1 MFTDVET
8 LRYWTL
14 KVLPLVYDDSLSY
27 MEVQGKIVKKL
38 NELIKNNNELPA
50 YIRELIKTYIS
61 SGEIDNI
68 IAEILSDY
76 MLSVKNPPENLKP
89 AVGDGSADDTEAIQG
104 CLDYAKAH
112 HGMCVYFPSGSYLTS
127 TLTLP
132 ENSDVTMFGQ
142 GRYVT
147 RLVLR
152 GGATEAMLKGSVKSL
167 TLTGLMIDGNGD
179 IQVNNVDLIKC
190 NVVNASISQCILT
203 DGFNLLDVN
212 ASGNVQISHIIFDHG
227 IEKDLIIRG
236 TGNSHCDN
244 IIFNTIS
251 SLVGKEFFTIE
262 SNDNVIKCSC
272 TGDATKL
279 FTVSGNRNY
288 IEVDNISGNVEAPTF
303 SDTGEQNT
311 IKVNRIAIKDKV
323 KTTDFSSETT
333 NVKCGVATVNGTSK
347 TEKYTGDVSCSGVNK
362 TETFTGDVNSSGAS
376 KTETFT
382 GDVNCS
388 GVNKTETF
396 TGTTT
401 STGKTKSESYSE
413 NVDERCTVYN
423 LDASMINIGVDRT
436 RTIQEKSTNKTQVIK
451 GTVTRSNNGTTE
463 TIKGDRNVT
472 CTGNNTENYEG
483 DNSESCRNKTV
494 TVNSVDMN
502 TNIPIKYR
510 TPIQSPTTEF
520 FDYIPVLDRNGNE
533 RKVMVENE
541 KTKHLASTTENN
553 VLIIGDS
560 YAGGYTA
567 AGDVTGFPKLMAQYA
582 GWVENKTYWHE
593 ETGGAGFGKKG
604 GADFTKDFNQL
615 TTDAYNRMTDVQR
628 LSIKKILYAGGW
640 NDADVSQSNIMTGMK
655 TTFAN
660 ARAKFPNAEIY
671 VAMIG
676 WSVDYSKREQII
688 TNALPA
694 YTKCGKYGGRYIT
707 NSEYIMHNYGGIS
720 RSDNQ
725 HPNEE
730 NQDLLATYLLNGILH
745 GSCDV
750 QYRQS
755 VPFSVNEKVVSKI
768 SSLGIIT
775 LSNSVTSWNIGR
787 ITINFNYNNKING
800 GSVVQIGTVDE
811 SCLVLGGA
819 LASNKFSASVNGYM
833 QDQTGGT
840 KFYDF
845 NGVISID
852 SGHINLSF
860 DKINATN
867 SGYQNFDTPYQANID
882 VSTIATASIE
892 C

>member
-38 NELIKNNNELPA
+38 NELINNNNQLPD

-112 HGMCVYFPSGSYLTS
+112 HGMCVYFPSGAYLTS

-167 TLTGLMIDGNGD
+167 TLTGLMFDGNGD

-190 NVVNASISQCILT
+190 DVVNTSISQCVLT

-212 ASGNVQISHIIFDHG
+212 ASGNVQISHVVFDHA
-227 IEKDLIIRG
+227 IEKGLIIRG

-244 IIFNTIS
+244 VIFNTIS
-251 SLVGKEFFTIE
+251 SLIGKEFFTIE
-262 SNDNVIKCSC
+262 SNDNVVKCSC

-279 FTVSGNRNY
+279 FSVSGNRNY

-303 SDTGEQNT
+303 SDTGKQNT

-333 NVKCGVATVNGTSK
+333 NVNCGVATVNGTSK
-347 TEKYTGDVSCSGVNK
+347 TEEYTGNVSCLATNKSEIYSGVITSSSSAKN
-362 TETFTGDVNSSGAS
+362 ETCNGEIYIRS
-376 KTETFT
+376 KTHQLDSDEIKL
-382 GDVNCS
+382 G
-388 GVNKTETF
+388 
-396 TGTTT
+396 
-401 STGKTKSESYSE
+401 ST
-413 NVDERCTVYN
+413 
-423 LDASMINIGVDRT
+423 
-436 RTIQEKSTNKTQVIK
+436 KTQVIEEK
-451 GTVTRSNNGTTE
+451 TQIKNEQITNKLTKTINMLEETINLSRTLTCNGNNEETYVGSTTE
-463 TIKGDRNVT
+463 SSK
-472 CTGNNTENYEG
+472 
-483 DNSESCRNKTV
+483 NKTV
-494 TVNSVDMN
+494 IADNIDINSMN
-502 TNIPIKYR
+502 PIKYK
-510 TPIQSPTTEF
+510 TPAQSPTTEF
-520 FDYIPVLDRNGNE
+520 FDYVPILDRDGNE

-541 KTKHLASTTENN
+541 KTKRLASTTENN

-730 NQDLLATYLLNGILH
+730 NQDLLATYLLNGILY

-755 VPFSVNEKVVSKI
+755 VPFSVNEKIVSKI
-768 SSLGIIT
+768 SSLGVFT
-775 LSNSVTSWNIGR
+775 LSNGITSWNIGR
-787 ITINFNYNNKING
+787 ITIDFNYNNKING

-852 SGHINLSF
+852 SGRINLSF
-860 DKINATN
+860 DKINNAN
-867 SGYQNFDTPYQANID
+867 NGYQNFDTPYQANID
-882 VSTIATASIE
+882 VASIASASIE

>member
-38 NELIKNNNELPA
+38 NEIIKNNNELPD
-50 YIRELIKTYIS
+50 YIRELIKKYIS

-112 HGMCVYFPSGSYLTS
+112 HGMCVYFPSGAYLTS

-167 TLTGLMIDGNGD
+167 TLTGLMFDGNGD
-179 IQVNNVDLIKC
+179 IQVNNVDIIKC
-190 NVVNASISQCILT
+190 NVVNASISQCVLT

-212 ASGNVQISHIIFDHG
+212 TSGNVQISHVIFDHA
-227 IEKDLIIRG
+227 IEKSLIISG

-244 IIFNTIS
+244 ITFNTIS
-251 SLVGKEFFTIE
+251 SLVGKEFFTLE
-262 SNDNVIKCSC
+262 SNNNVVKCNC
-272 TGDATKL
+272 TGDARKL

-288 IEVDNISGNVEAPTF
+288 IEVDNISGNVEIPTF

-311 IKVNRIAIKDKV
+311 IKINRIAIKDKV
-323 KTTDFSSETT
+323 KTTDFSSEITIV
-333 NVKCGVATVNGTSK
+333 NCGDANINGSSK
-347 TEKYTGDVSCSGVNK
+347 TEEYTGDVSCSGVNK
-362 TETFTGDVNSSGAS
+362 TETFTGDVNYSGAS
-376 KTETFT
+376 KTETYSGGIVTYGETKNETYT
-382 GDVNCS
+382 GDEQNRCNNYELDAKMVTIGSDRTLNTIEKTGS
-388 GVNKTETF
+388 KTETINGNF
-396 TGTTT
+396 V
-401 STGKTKSESYSE
+401 K
-413 NVDERCTVYN
+413 
-423 LDASMINIGVDRT
+423 NIGT
-436 RTIQEKSTNKTQVIK
+436 LNETITGNRTITCNGTNKETYTGSTIERSKDKSVIAD
-451 GTVTRSNNGTTE
+451 
-463 TIKGDRNVT
+463 TID
-472 CTGNNTENYEG
+472 
-483 DNSESCRNKTV
+483 
-494 TVNSVDMN
+494 VDSKN
-502 TNIPIKYR
+502 PIKYK

-520 FDYIPVLDRNGNE
+520 FDYVPILDRDGNE
-533 RKVMVENE
+533 RKVMVENA
-541 KTKHLASTTENN
+541 KTKQLASTTENN
-553 VLIIGDS
+553 VVIIGDS
-560 YAGGYTA
+560 YAGGFTA
-567 AGDVTGFPKLMAQYA
+567 SGDVTGFPKLMATYA

-604 GADFTKDFNQL
+604 GEDFTKDFNQL
-615 TTDAYNRMTDVQR
+615 TTDAYNRMNDVQR

-655 TTFAN
+655 NTFNN
-660 ARAKFPNAEIY
+660 ARKKFPNAEIY

-730 NQDLLATYLLNGILH
+730 NQDLIATYLLNGILH

-755 VPFSVNEKVVSKI
+755 VPFHINENVVSKI
-768 SSLGIIT
+768 SSLGVIT
-775 LSNSVTSWNIGR
+775 LSNGVTSWNVGR
-787 ITINFNYNNKING
+787 ITIDFNYNKRING
-800 GSVVQIGTVDE
+800 GSVVTIATVDE
-811 SCLVLGGA
+811 NCLILGGA
-819 LASNKFSASVNGYM
+819 FASNKFSASVNGYM
-833 QDQTGGT
+833 QDETDGT

-852 SGHINLSF
+852 AGNVNLSF
-860 DKINATN
+860 DKINTTN
-867 SGYQNFDTPYQANID
+867 NGYQNFEKPYQANID
-882 VSTIATASIE
+882 VATIATSSIE

>member
-8 LRYWTL
+8 VRYWTL

-27 MEVQGKIVKKL
+27 MEVQGKVVKKL

-112 HGMCVYFPSGSYLTS
+112 HGMCVYFPSGAYLTS

-167 TLTGLMIDGNGD
+167 TLTGLMFDGNGD

-190 NVVNASISQCILT
+190 DVVNTSISQCILT

-212 ASGNVQISHIIFDHG
+212 ASGNVQISHVVFDHA
-227 IEKDLIIRG
+227 IEKGLIIRG

-244 IIFNTIS
+244 VIFNTIS

-262 SNDNVIKCSC
+262 SNDNVVKCSC

-362 TETFTGDVNSSGAS
+362 TETFTGDVNRSGVNKTETFTGNVNSSGVNKTETFTGDVNS
-376 KTETFT
+376 SGVNKTETFT

-388 GVNKTETF
+388 GDSKTETYKSAIS
-396 TGTTT
+396 TKCTTHT
-401 STGKTKSESYSE
+401 I
-413 NVDERCTVYN
+413 
-423 LDASMINIGVDRT
+423 DASLINIGKERT
-436 RTIQEKSTNKTQVIK
+436 QILSEKAQNKQETITGNRTITCE
-451 GTVTRSNNGTTE
+451 GANNETYNGNTTE
-463 TIKGDRNVT
+463 SSK
-472 CTGNNTENYEG
+472 
-483 DNSESCRNKTV
+483 NKTV
-494 TVNSVDMN
+494 IADNIDVDS
-502 TNIPIKYR
+502 TNPIKYK
-510 TPIQSPTTEF
+510 TPTQSPTTEF
-520 FDYIPVLDRNGNE
+520 FDYVPILDRDGNE

-541 KTKHLASTTENN
+541 KTKRLASTTENN

-745 GSCDV
+745 GNCDV
-750 QYRQS
+750 QYRQR
-755 VPFSVNEKVVSKI
+755 VPFSVNESVVSKI

-787 ITINFNYNNKING
+787 ITIDFNYNNKING

-811 SCLVLGGA
+811 SCLILGGA
-819 LASNKFSASVNGYM
+819 LASNKISASVNGYM

-845 NGVISID
+845 NGVISIN

-860 DKINATN
+860 DKINAAN
-867 SGYQNFDTPYQANID
+867 NGYQNFDTPYQANID
-882 VSTIATASIE
+882 VATIATTSIE

>member
-38 NELIKNNNELPA
+38 NELIENNNQLPDF
-50 YIRELIKTYIS
+50 IRELIKTYIS

-104 CLDYAKAH
+104 CLDYAKTH
-112 HGMCVYFPSGSYLTS
+112 HGMCVYFPSGAYLTS

-152 GGATEAMLKGSVKSL
+152 GGATEAMLKGSVNSL
-167 TLTGLMIDGNGD
+167 TLTGLMFDGNGD

-190 NVVNASISQCILT
+190 DAVNASISQCILT

-212 ASGNVQISHIIFDHG
+212 ASGNVQISHVIFDHA
-227 IEKDLIIRG
+227 IEKGLIIRG

-244 IIFNTIS
+244 VIFNTIS

-262 SNDNVIKCSC
+262 SNDNVVKCNC

-288 IEVDNISGNVEAPTF
+288 IEVDNISGNVKAPTF

-311 IKVNRIAIKDKV
+311 IKINRIAIKDKV

-333 NVKCGVATVNGTSK
+333 NVKCGVANVNGTSK
-347 TEKYTGDVSCSGVNK
+347 TEEYTGDVSCSGVNK
-362 TETFTGDVNSSGAS
+362 TETFSGDVS
-376 KTETFT
+376 
-382 GDVNCS
+382 CS

-396 TGTTT
+396 SGDVSCECTNKNETYTGDIVTNGKSNSETYLENATMKCETYEIDGVNIHIGKSRTETVKETGNNKVEEFTGTSSKSNSGSNETT
-401 STGKTKSESYSE
+401 NG
-413 NVDERCTVYN
+413 NR
-423 LDASMINIGVDRT
+423 NI
-436 RTIQEKSTNKTQVIK
+436 I
-451 GTVTRSNNGTTE
+451 
-463 TIKGDRNVT
+463 
-472 CTGNNTENYEG
+472 CTGNNTETYNGNTKET
-483 DNSESCRNKTV
+483 SVNKTINANNIDI
-494 TVNSVDMN
+494 NSKNPV
-502 TNIPIKYR
+502 KYK
-510 TPIQSPTTEF
+510 TPIQSPSTEF
-520 FDYIPVLDRNGNE
+520 FDYIPMLDRDENIV
-533 RKVMVENE
+533 KVMVENA
-541 KTKHLASTTENN
+541 KTKNLASTTENN

-560 YAGGYTA
+560 YADGYTA
-567 AGDVTGFPKLMAQYA
+567 GGNVTGFPKLMAQYA

-593 ETGGAGFGKKG
+593 QTGGAGFGKKG

-615 TTDAYNRMTDVQR
+615 TTDAYNRMNDVQR
-628 LSIKKILYAGGW
+628 LSIKTILYAGGW

-655 TTFAN
+655 NTFTN
-660 ARAKFPNAEIY
+660 AKQKFHNAEIY

-694 YTKCGKYGGRYIT
+694 YTKCGKYGARYIT

-730 NQDLLATYLLNGILH
+730 NQDLIATYLLNGISH

-750 QYRQS
+750 QYRQRL
-755 VPFSVNEKVVSKI
+755 PFHINEKIATKI
-768 SSLGIIT
+768 SSLGVIT
-775 LSNSVTSWNIGR
+775 LSNNITSWNLGR
-787 ITINFNYNNKING
+787 IQINFNYNNKING
-800 GSVVQIGTVDE
+800 GSVVEIATVDE
-811 SCLVLGGA
+811 NCLVLGGT
-819 LASNKFSASVNGYM
+819 LGSNKFSASVNGYM
-833 QDQTGGT
+833 QDESDGT

-852 SGHINLSF
+852 SGIVRLSF
-860 DKINATN
+860 DKINTGN
-867 SGYQNFDTPYQANID
+867 NGYQNFNKPYIANID
-882 VSTIATASIE
+882 IATIATASIE

>member
-38 NELIKNNNELPA
+38 NELIKNNNQLPD

-61 SGEIDNI
+61 SGKIDNI

-112 HGMCVYFPSGSYLTS
+112 HGMCVYFPSGAYLTS

-147 RLVLR
+147 RLALR

-167 TLTGLMIDGNGD
+167 TLTGLMFDGNGD

-190 NVVNASISQCILT
+190 DVVNASISQCILT

-212 ASGNVQISHIIFDHG
+212 ASGNVQISHVIFDHA
-227 IEKDLIIRG
+227 IEKGLIIRG

-244 IIFNTIS
+244 VIFNTIS

-262 SNDNVIKCSC
+262 SNDNVVKCSC

-288 IEVDNISGNVEAPTF
+288 IEVDNISGNVEAPAF

-311 IKVNRIAIKDKV
+311 IKINRIAIKDKIKSV
-323 KTTDFSSETT
+323 DVTSENTKVNAGVT
-333 NVKCGVATVNGTSK
+333 NV
-347 TEKYTGDVSCSGVNK
+347 E
-362 TETFTGDVNSSGAS
+362 
-376 KTETFT
+376 
-382 GDVNCS
+382 
-388 GVNKTETF
+388 
-396 TGTTT
+396 
-401 STGKTKSESYSE
+401 
-413 NVDERCTVYN
+413 
-423 LDASMINIGVDRT
+423 
-436 RTIQEKSTNKTQVIK
+436 
-451 GTVTRSNNGTTE
+451 
-463 TIKGDRNVT
+463 
-472 CTGNNTENYEG
+472 TGNATITTGN
-483 DNSESCRNKTV
+483 V
-494 TVNSVDMN
+494 TVNSGNVDRTMN
-502 TNIPIKYR
+502 DATVHVNGITNVTGGETHVTAGATDVTVGTSVVSLAEKSVTVGADRANVNAGSLYITGKGSGLSTPLNISKFNVLSLKIGDLDVQRSSFIKEPTTVKDKNLSVTCTENLSEDCGSKTVKTGGLDINTTTPIKYR
-510 TPIQSPTTEF
+510 TPIQSPNTEF
-520 FDYIPVLDRNGNE
+520 FDYIPMLDRDGNQVN
-533 RKVMVENE
+533 VMVENE
-541 KTKHLASTTENN
+541 KTKRLASTTENN

-560 YAGGYTA
+560 YADGYTA
-567 AGDVTGFPKLMAQYA
+567 AGFVTGFPELMAQYA
-582 GWVENKTYWHE
+582 GWTVDKTYWHE

-615 TTDAYNRMTDVQR
+615 TTDAYNRMDDVQR

-655 TTFAN
+655 NTFAN
-660 ARAKFPNAEIY
+660 ARQKFPNAEIY

-688 TNALPA
+688 SNALPA

-707 NSEYIMHNYGGIS
+707 NSEYIMHNYAGIS

-730 NQDLLATYLLNGILH
+730 NQDLLATYLLNGLQH
-745 GSCDV
+745 GTCDV

-755 VPFSVNEKVVSKI
+755 VPFHINEEVVKKI
-768 SSLGIIT
+768 SSLGVIT
-775 LSNSVTSWNIGR
+775 LSNGVTSWNIGR
-787 ITINFNYNNKING
+787 ITIDFDFAKKING
-800 GSVVQIGTVDE
+800 GDVIQIATVDE
-811 SCLVLGGA
+811 NCLVLGGT
-819 LASNKFSASVNGYM
+819 LGSNKFSASVNGYM

-845 NGVISID
+845 NGVIAID
-852 SGHINLSF
+852 NGQVRLSF
-860 DKINATN
+860 DKIKADN
-867 SGYQNFDTPYQANID
+867 SGYQSYDTPYQANID
-882 VSTIATASIE
+882 VATIATTSIE

>member
-14 KVLPLVYDDSLSY
+14 KVLPLVYDDALSY
-27 MEVQGKIVKKL
+27 TEVQGKIVKKL

-112 HGMCVYFPSGSYLTS
+112 HGMCVYFPSGAYLTS

-167 TLTGLMIDGNGD
+167 TLTGLMFDGNGD
-179 IQVNNVDLIKC
+179 VQVNNVDLIKC
-190 NVVNASISQCILT
+190 DIVNASISQCILT

-212 ASGNVQISHIIFDHG
+212 ASGNVQISHVIFDHA
-227 IEKDLIIRG
+227 IEKGLIIRG

-244 IIFNTIS
+244 VIFNTIS

-262 SNDNVIKCSC
+262 SNDNVVKCSC

-311 IKVNRIAIKDKV
+311 IKINRIAIKDKV
-323 KTTDFSSETT
+323 KSVDVTSENTKANVGVVNVESGDTTIT
-333 NVKCGVATVNGTSK
+333 
-347 TEKYTGDVSCSGVNK
+347 TGDVTLNSSNVDATMNDANVHVNGITNVTGGETHITAGNSDLTVGDSIVSVKDKSATVDANSFTLNAGNFYANGKSLSGSFTRFLSFKNFTDFLLKVNNLEVNRPGMLKEPTTITDKNLSVSCSENL
-362 TETFTGDVNSSGAS
+362 TEECAS
-376 KTETFT
+376 KTVKT
-382 GDVNCS
+382 GGLDIN
-388 GVNKTETF
+388 
-396 TGTTT
+396 TT
-401 STGKTKSESYSE
+401 S
-413 NVDERCTVYN
+413 
-423 LDASMINIGVDRT
+423 
-436 RTIQEKSTNKTQVIK
+436 
-451 GTVTRSNNGTTE
+451 
-463 TIKGDRNVT
+463 
-472 CTGNNTENYEG
+472 
-483 DNSESCRNKTV
+483 
-494 TVNSVDMN
+494 
-502 TNIPIKYR
+502 PIKYK
-510 TPIQSPTTEF
+510 TPVQSPTTEF
-520 FDYIPVLDRNGNE
+520 FDYIPMLDREGNQIN
-533 RKVMVENE
+533 VMVENE
-541 KTKHLASTTENN
+541 KTKRLASTTENN

-560 YAGGYTA
+560 YADGYTA
-567 AGDVTGFPKLMAQYA
+567 AGFVTGFPELMAQYA
-582 GWVENKTYWHE
+582 GWTVDKTYWHE

-615 TTDAYNRMTDVQR
+615 TTDAYNRMDDVQR

-655 TTFAN
+655 NTFTN
-660 ARAKFPNAEIY
+660 ARQKFPNAEIY

-707 NSEYIMHNYGGIS
+707 NSEYIMHNYAGIS

-730 NQDLLATYLLNGILH
+730 NQDLLATYLLNGLQH
-745 GSCDV
+745 GTCDV

-755 VPFSVNEKVVSKI
+755 VPFHINEEVVKKI
-768 SSLGIIT
+768 SSLGVIT
-775 LSNSVTSWNIGR
+775 LSNGVTSWNIGR
-787 ITINFNYNNKING
+787 ITIDFDYTKKING
-800 GSVVQIGTVDE
+800 GDVVQIATVDE
-811 SCLVLGGA
+811 NCLVLGGT
-819 LASNKFSASVNGYM
+819 LGSNKFSASVNGYM

-845 NGVISID
+845 NGVIAID
-852 SGHINLSF
+852 NGQVRLSF
-860 DKINATN
+860 DKIKSDN
-867 SGYQNFDTPYQANID
+867 SEYQSYNTPYQANID
-882 VSTIATASIE
+882 VATIATTSIE

>member
-14 KVLPLVYDDSLSY
+14 KVLPLVYDDALSY
-27 MEVQGKIVKKL
+27 AEVQGKIVKKL

-68 IAEILSDY
+68 IAEILSYY

-104 CLDYAKAH
+104 CLDYAKTH
-112 HGMCVYFPSGSYLTS
+112 HGMCVYFPSGAYLTS

-167 TLTGLMIDGNGD
+167 TLTGLMFDGNGD
-179 IQVNNVDLIKC
+179 IQVNNVDIIKC
-190 NVVNASISQCILT
+190 GVVNASISQCILT

-212 ASGNVQISHIIFDHG
+212 ATGNVQISHVIFDHA
-227 IEKDLIIRG
+227 IEKGVIIRG

-244 IIFNTIS
+244 VIFNTIS
-251 SLVGKEFFTIE
+251 NLVGKEFFTIE

-311 IKVNRIAIKDKV
+311 IKVNRIAIKNKV

-333 NVKCGVATVNGTSK
+333 NVKCGDATVSGTSK
-347 TEKYTGDVSCSGVNK
+347 TEEYTGDVRCSGVN
-362 TETFTGDVNSSGAS
+362 

-396 TGTTT
+396 NGDVNC
-401 STGKTKSESYSE
+401 S
-413 NVDERCTVYN
+413 
-423 LDASMINIGVDRT
+423 GV
-436 RTIQEKSTNKTQVIK
+436 NKTETFTGNVICSGDSYEIDGNEITFGK
-451 GTVTRSNNGTTE
+451 DTTRIMTEKAYNKKVNVNLLNETIEGNRTVTCNGNNKENYAGSTTE
-463 TIKGDRNVT
+463 TSKDKNIIT
-472 CTGNNTENYEG
+472 
-483 DNSESCRNKTV
+483 DNIDL
-494 TVNSVDMN
+494 NSKN
-502 TNIPIKYR
+502 PIKYK
-510 TPIQSPTTEF
+510 TPVQSPTTEF
-520 FDYIPVLDRNGNE
+520 FDYVPILDRDGNE

-541 KTKHLASTTENN
+541 KTKNLASTTENY

-560 YAGGYTA
+560 YAAGHTA
-567 AGDVTGFPKLMAQYA
+567 AGYVTGFPKLMAQYA

-593 ETGGAGFGKKG
+593 EIGGAGFGKKG
-604 GADFTKDFNQL
+604 VDGKDFNIL

-628 LSIKKILYAGGW
+628 LGVKTILYAGGW
-640 NDADVSQSNIMTGMK
+640 NDFDVSQSNIMTGMGI
-655 TTFAN
+655 TFDS
-660 ARAKFPNAEIY
+660 ARKKFPNAEIY

-676 WSVDYSKREQII
+676 WSVDLSKREQII
-688 TNALPA
+688 TNVLPA
-694 YTKCGKYGGRYIT
+694 YTKCGKYGARYIT

-725 HPNEE
+725 HPNEK
-730 NQDLLATYLLNGILH
+730 NQELLATYLLNGLLH

-750 QYRQS
+750 QYRQNL
-755 VPFSVNEKVVSKI
+755 PYHINETTVTKI
-768 SSLGIIT
+768 NSLGVIT
-775 LSNSVTSWNIGR
+775 LSNDVTSWNLGR
-787 ITINFNYNNKING
+787 IQIDFNSNHKIAG
-800 GSVVQIGTVDE
+800 GTVVEIATVDE
-811 SCLVLGGA
+811 NSLVLGGA
-819 LASNKFSASVNGYM
+819 LATNKFNTPVSGYM
-833 QDQTGGT
+833 VDTTSGT
-840 KFYDF
+840 FKYYDF
-845 NGVISID
+845 LGVLAID
-852 SGHINLSF
+852 SGKVRLSF
-860 DKINATN
+860 NMIKNDN
-867 SGYQNFDTPYQANID
+867 SGYQNFDKPYSATLD
-882 VSTIATASIE
+882 VSTVATASIE

>member
-8 LRYWTL
+8 LRYYTL
-14 KVLPLVYDDSLSY
+14 KVLPLVYDDALSY
-27 MEVQGKIVKKL
+27 TEVQGKIVKKL

-104 CLDYAKAH
+104 CLDYAKEH
-112 HGMCVYFPSGSYLTS
+112 HGMCVYFPSGAYLTS

-167 TLTGLMIDGNGD
+167 TLTGLMFDGNGD
-179 IQVNNVDLIKC
+179 VQVNNVDLIKC
-190 NVVNASISQCILT
+190 DVVNASISQCILT

-212 ASGNVQISHIIFDHG
+212 ATGNVQISHVIFDHA
-227 IEKDLIIRG
+227 IEKGLIIRG

-244 IIFNTIS
+244 VIFNSIS
-251 SLVGKEFFTIE
+251 SLVGKEFFTLE

-323 KTTDFSSETT
+323 KSVDVTSENTKVSAGVTNVESGNTTITTGDVTFNSGNVDATMNDATVHVNGVTNVTGGETHMAAGNTDFTVGESVISIKDKRGTVDANIFTFNAGDFYVNGKSLSGSFTRRLAFKDFTDFSLKVGNLSITRTGFLKDPTTITDKNFSISCSENLTEECASKT
-333 NVKCGVATVNGTSK
+333 VKCGGM
-347 TEKYTGDVSCSGVNK
+347 DI
-362 TETFTGDVNSSGAS
+362 NS
-376 KTETFT
+376 
-382 GDVNCS
+382 
-388 GVNKTETF
+388 
-396 TGTTT
+396 TT
-401 STGKTKSESYSE
+401 
-413 NVDERCTVYN
+413 
-423 LDASMINIGVDRT
+423 
-436 RTIQEKSTNKTQVIK
+436 
-451 GTVTRSNNGTTE
+451 
-463 TIKGDRNVT
+463 
-472 CTGNNTENYEG
+472 
-483 DNSESCRNKTV
+483 
-494 TVNSVDMN
+494 
-502 TNIPIKYR
+502 PIKYR
-510 TPIQSPTTEF
+510 TPTQSPTTEF
-520 FDYIPVLDRNGNE
+520 FDYIPMLDREGNQIN
-533 RKVMVENE
+533 VMVENE
-541 KTKHLASTTENN
+541 KTKRLASTTENN

-560 YAGGYTA
+560 YADGYTA
-567 AGDVTGFPKLMAQYA
+567 AGLVTGFPELMAQYA
-582 GWVENKTYWHE
+582 GWTVDETYWHE

-615 TTDAYNRMTDVQR
+615 TTDAYNRMDDVQR

-655 TTFAN
+655 NTFTN
-660 ARAKFPNAEIY
+660 ARQKFPNAEIY

-688 TNALPA
+688 SNALPA

-707 NSEYIMHNYGGIS
+707 NSEYIMHNYAGIS

-730 NQDLLATYLLNGILH
+730 NQDLLATYLLNGLQH
-745 GSCDV
+745 GTCDI

-755 VPFSVNEKVVSKI
+755 VPFHINEEVVKKI
-768 SSLGIIT
+768 SSLGVIT
-775 LSNSVTSWNIGR
+775 LSNGITSWNIGR
-787 ITINFNYNNKING
+787 ITIDFDYNKKING
-800 GSVVQIGTVDE
+800 GDVIQIATVDE
-811 SCLVLGGA
+811 NCLVLGGT
-819 LASNKFSASVNGYM
+819 LGSNKFSASVNGYM

-845 NGVISID
+845 NGVIAID
-852 SGHINLSF
+852 NGQVRLSF
-860 DKINATN
+860 DKIKADN
-867 SGYQNFDTPYQANID
+867 SGYQSYNTPYQANID
-882 VSTIATASIE
+882 VATIATTSIE

>member
-14 KVLPLVYDDSLSY
+14 NVLPLVYDDSLSY

-38 NELIKNNNELPA
+38 NELIKNNNQLPD

-112 HGMCVYFPSGSYLTS
+112 HGMCVYFPSGAYLTS

-167 TLTGLMIDGNGD
+167 TLTGLMFDGNGD

-190 NVVNASISQCILT
+190 DAVNASISQCILT

-212 ASGNVQISHIIFDHG
+212 ASGNVQISHVIFDHA
-227 IEKDLIIRG
+227 IEKGLIIRG

-244 IIFNTIS
+244 VIFNTIS
-251 SLVGKEFFTIE
+251 NLVGKEFFTIE

-272 TGDATKL
+272 TGNATKL

-288 IEVDNISGNVEAPTF
+288 IEVDNISGNVEAPAF

-311 IKVNRIAIKDKV
+311 IKINRIAIKDKV
-323 KTTDFSSETT
+323 KNTDFSSETT

-347 TEKYTGDVSCSGVNK
+347 TEEYTGDVSCSGVNK
-362 TETFTGDVNSSGAS
+362 TEEFSGNLTYTGHNKNENYIGA
-376 KTETFT
+376 TRITAETK
-382 GDVNCS
+382 N
-388 GVNKTETF
+388 
-396 TGTTT
+396 
-401 STGKTKSESYSE
+401 
-413 NVDERCTVYN
+413 
-423 LDASMINIGVDRT
+423 
-436 RTIQEKSTNKTQVIK
+436 
-451 GTVTRSNNGTTE
+451 E
-463 TIKGDRNVT
+463 TIKGLAYNKSNTVEFHSAKITLGDETTQNIEERTQIKNEVVT
-472 CTGNNTENYEG
+472 GKLTKNINMLDELITLNRTLTCNGNNKETYAG
-483 DNSESCRNKTV
+483 STIESSKDKTV
-494 TVNSVDMN
+494 IADSVDVNSKN
-502 TNIPIKYR
+502 PIKYK

-520 FDYIPVLDRNGNE
+520 FDFVPILDRDGNE

-541 KTKHLASTTENN
+541 KTKRLASTTESY

-567 AGDVTGFPKLMAQYA
+567 GGDVTGFPKLMAQYA

-593 ETGGAGFGKKG
+593 EIGGCGFGKKG

-628 LSIKKILYAGGW
+628 LGIKKILYAGGW

-655 TTFAN
+655 NTFTN
-660 ARAKFPNAEIY
+660 ARQKFPNAEIY

-694 YTKCGKYGGRYIT
+694 YTKCGKYGARYIT

-730 NQDLLATYLLNGILH
+730 NQELIATYLLNGILH

-755 VPFSVNEKVVSKI
+755 VPFHINETVASKI
-768 SSLGIIT
+768 SSLGVIT
-775 LSNSVTSWNIGR
+775 LSNGVTSWNVGR
-787 ITINFNYNNKING
+787 ITVDFNYNNKING
-800 GSVVQIGTVDE
+800 GSVVQIATVDE
-811 SCLVLGGA
+811 NCLVLGGA

-833 QDQTGGT
+833 QDQTDGT

-845 NGVISID
+845 NGVIAID
-852 SGHINLSF
+852 AGHVNLSF

-867 SGYQNFDTPYQANID
+867 SGYQNFNTPYQANID
-882 VSTIATASIE
+882 VATIATTSIE

>member
-38 NELIKNNNELPA
+38 NELIENNNQLPD
-50 YIRELIKTYIS
+50 YIRKLIKTYIS

-112 HGMCVYFPSGSYLTS
+112 HGMCVYFPSGAYLTS

-167 TLTGLMIDGNGD
+167 TLTGLMFDGNGD

-190 NVVNASISQCILT
+190 DVVNTSISQCILT

-212 ASGNVQISHIIFDHG
+212 ASGNVQISHVIFDHA
-227 IEKDLIIRG
+227 IEKGLIIRG

-244 IIFNTIS
+244 VIFNTIS

-262 SNDNVIKCSC
+262 SNDNVVKCSC

-288 IEVDNISGNVEAPTF
+288 IEVDNISSNVEAPTF
-303 SDTGEQNT
+303 SDTGENNT

-323 KTTDFSSETT
+323 KSVDITSENT
-333 NVKCGVATVNGTSK
+333 NVNSGVTKVSVNNAEITSSGKIKEVSKTREIIVNGDYTENAVNKTNNYSGNVVTSGVGNTESFSGDVVKSGASK
-347 TEKYTGDVSCSGVNK
+347 TEIYTGDVVK
-362 TETFTGDVNSSGAS
+362 SGAS
-376 KTETFT
+376 KTETYT
-382 GDVNCS
+382 GDVNS
-388 GVNKTETF
+388 KASDYTIDGVNVVI
-396 TGTTT
+396 GTNRTKIV
-401 STGKTKSESYSE
+401 SESGEQKSEKYSGNITKNYGSVNE
-413 NVDERCTVYN
+413 TCDSKKLKATIVDVESVNPVKY
-423 LDASMINIGVDRT
+423 
-436 RTIQEKSTNKTQVIK
+436 KTPV
-451 GTVTRSNNGTTE
+451 
-463 TIKGDRNVT
+463 
-472 CTGNNTENYEG
+472 
-483 DNSESCRNKTV
+483 
-494 TVNSVDMN
+494 
-502 TNIPIKYR
+502 
-510 TPIQSPTTEF
+510 QSPTTEF
-520 FDYIPVLDRNGNE
+520 FDYIPMLDRDGNE
-533 RKVMVENE
+533 IKVMVENA
-541 KTKHLASTTENN
+541 KTKRLASTTENN

-615 TTDAYNRMTDVQR
+615 TTDAYNRMNDVQR
-628 LSIKKILYAGGW
+628 LSIKTILYAGGW
-640 NDADVSQSNIMTGMK
+640 NDADVSKSNIMTGMK
-655 TTFAN
+655 NTFAN
-660 ARAKFPNAEIY
+660 AKQKFPNAEIY

-694 YTKCGKYGGRYIT
+694 YTRCGKYGARYIT

-725 HPNEE
+725 HPNDE
-730 NQDLLATYLLNGILH
+730 NQDLIATYLLNGISH

-750 QYRQS
+750 QYRQTL
-755 VPFSVNEKVVSKI
+755 PFHINDSIVTRI
-768 SSLGIIT
+768 SSLGVIT
-775 LSNSVTSWNIGR
+775 VSNDITSWNLGR
-787 ITINFNYNNKING
+787 IQVDFNSNNKING
-800 GSVVQIGTVDE
+800 GSVIDIATVDE
-811 SCLVLGGA
+811 DCLVLGGE

-833 QDQTGGT
+833 QDETGGT

-845 NGVISID
+845 NGVIAID
-852 SGHINLSF
+852 NGKVRLSF
-860 DKINATN
+860 DKINTGN
-867 SGYQNFDTPYQANID
+867 NGYQNFDTPYQANID
-882 VSTIATASIE
+882 VATIATTSIE

>member
-8 LRYWTL
+8 LRYYTL
-14 KVLPLVYDDSLSY
+14 KVLPLVYDDALSY
-27 MEVQGKIVKKL
+27 TEVQGKIVKKL
-38 NELIKNNNELPA
+38 NELIENNNQLPD

-112 HGMCVYFPSGSYLTS
+112 HGMCVYFPSGAYLTS

-167 TLTGLMIDGNGD
+167 TLTGLMFDGNGD

-190 NVVNASISQCILT
+190 NAVNASISQCILT
-203 DGFNLLDVN
+203 DGFNLLDIN
-212 ASGNVQISHIIFDHG
+212 ASGNVQISHVIFDHA
-227 IEKDLIIRG
+227 IEKGLIIRG

-244 IIFNTIS
+244 VIFNTIS

-262 SNDNVIKCSC
+262 SNDNVVKCSC

-303 SDTGEQNT
+303 SDTGESNT

-323 KTTDFSSETT
+323 ESVDVTSKNTKVNAGVTNVEAGNTTITTD
-333 NVKCGVATVNGTSK
+333 
-347 TEKYTGDVSCSGVNK
+347 D
-362 TETFTGDVNSSGAS
+362 
-376 KTETFT
+376 
-382 GDVNCS
+382 
-388 GVNKTETF
+388 
-396 TGTTT
+396 
-401 STGKTKSESYSE
+401 
-413 NVDERCTVYN
+413 
-423 LDASMINIGVDRT
+423 
-436 RTIQEKSTNKTQVIK
+436 
-451 GTVTRSNNGTTE
+451 
-463 TIKGDRNVT
+463 
-472 CTGNNTENYEG
+472 
-483 DNSESCRNKTV
+483 V
-494 TVNSVDMN
+494 TVNSGNVDVTMN
-502 TNIPIKYR
+502 DATVNVNGITNVNVGETRVIAGASVLTAGNTVVSIKEKSATMDADNVTINTGRLNLKGKTTSGGLFRSLNVTNFTDLILNAGSLKVERSTLNKNPTTIEDKKLSITLTEDLTEECANKTVKTGGLDINATTPIKYK
-510 TPIQSPTTEF
+510 TPVQSPTTEF
-520 FDYIPVLDRNGNE
+520 FDYIPMLDRDGNQVN
-533 RKVMVENE
+533 VMVENA
-541 KTKHLASTTENN
+541 KTKRLASTTENN

-560 YAGGYTA
+560 YADGYTA
-567 AGDVTGFPKLMAQYA
+567 AGFVTGFPELMAQYA
-582 GWVENKTYWHE
+582 GWTVDKTYWHE

-615 TTDAYNRMTDVQR
+615 TTDAYNRMDDVQR

-655 TTFAN
+655 NTFAN
-660 ARAKFPNAEIY
+660 ARQKFPNAEIY

-688 TNALPA
+688 SNALPA

-707 NSEYIMHNYGGIS
+707 NSEYIMHNYAGIS

-730 NQDLLATYLLNGILH
+730 NQDLLATYLLNGIQH
-745 GSCDV
+745 GTCDV

-755 VPFSVNEKVVSKI
+755 VPFHINEEVVKKI
-768 SSLGIIT
+768 SSLGVIT
-775 LSNSVTSWNIGR
+775 LSNSITSWNIGR
-787 ITINFNYNNKING
+787 ITIDFDFAKKIKG
-800 GSVVQIGTVDE
+800 GDVVQIATVDE
-811 SCLVLGGA
+811 NCLVLGGT
-819 LASNKFSASVNGYM
+819 LGSNKFSASVNGYM

-845 NGVISID
+845 NGVIAID
-852 SGHINLSF
+852 NGQVRLSF
-860 DKINATN
+860 DKIKSDN
-867 SGYQNFDTPYQANID
+867 SGYQSYDTPYQANID
-882 VSTIATASIE
+882 VATIATTSIE

>member
-38 NELIKNNNELPA
+38 NELIKNNNQLPE

-112 HGMCVYFPSGSYLTS
+112 HGMCVYFPSGAYLTS

-152 GGATEAMLKGSVKSL
+152 GGATEAMLKGSVKSI
-167 TLTGLMIDGNGD
+167 TLTGLMFDGNGD

-190 NVVNASISQCILT
+190 NVVNASISQCVLT
-203 DGFNLLDVN
+203 DGFDLLDVN
-212 ASGNVQISHIIFDHG
+212 ASGNVQISHVIFDHA
-227 IEKDLIIRG
+227 IEESLIIRG

-244 IIFNTIS
+244 ITFNTIS
-251 SLVGKEFFTIE
+251 SLVGKEFFTLE
-262 SNDNVIKCSC
+262 SNDNVVKCNC
-272 TGDATKL
+272 TGDARKL

-288 IEVDNISGNVEAPTF
+288 IEVDNISGNVEIPTF

-311 IKVNRIAIKDKV
+311 IKINRIAIKDKV
-323 KTTDFSSETT
+323 KTTDFSSEITIV
-333 NVKCGVATVNGTSK
+333 NCGDANINGSSK
-347 TEKYTGDVSCSGVNK
+347 TEEYTGDVSCSGVNK
-362 TETFTGDVNSSGAS
+362 TETFSGDVS
-376 KTETFT
+376 
-382 GDVNCS
+382 CS

-396 TGTTT
+396 TGNVNC
-401 STGKTKSESYSE
+401 SGASKTETYKGNNS
-413 NVDERCTVYN
+413 VKCTNYT
-423 LDASMINIGVDRT
+423 LDAGIINIGEERT
-436 RTIQEKSTNKTQVIK
+436 QILSEKTHNKQETIVGDLIK
-451 GTVTRSNNGTTE
+451 NIGVLKETITGNRNINCEGSNTE
-463 TIKGDRNVT
+463 TY
-472 CTGNNTENYEG
+472 TGSTKETSK
-483 DNSESCRNKTV
+483 DKTV
-494 TVNSVDMN
+494 IAD
-502 TNIPIKYR
+502 NIDIDSKNPIKYK

-520 FDYIPVLDRNGNE
+520 FDYVPILDRDGNE

-541 KTKHLASTTENN
+541 KTKRLASTTESN

-567 AGDVTGFPKLMAQYA
+567 GGDVTGFPKLMARYA

-615 TTDAYNRMTDVQR
+615 TTDAYNRMNDVQR

-655 TTFAN
+655 NTFKN
-660 ARAKFPNAEIY
+660 ARQKFPNADIF

-688 TNALPA
+688 TNTLPA

-730 NQDLLATYLLNGILH
+730 NQDLLATYLLNGLLY

-750 QYRQS
+750 QYRQRL
-755 VPFSVNEKVVSKI
+755 PFHINETYVSSI
-768 SSLGIIT
+768 SSLGILT
-775 LSNSVTSWNIGR
+775 LSNSITSWSLGR
-787 ITINFNYNNKING
+787 IQVNFKSTKAING
-800 GSVVQIGTVDE
+800 GSTIDIATVDE
-811 SCLVLGGA
+811 NSLVLGGA
-819 LASNKFSASVNGYM
+819 SASNNFSASVNGYM
-833 QDQTGGT
+833 QDESSGT

-852 SGHINLSF
+852 NGKVRLSF
-860 DKINATN
+860 DKINTSN
-867 SGYQNFDTPYQANID
+867 NGYQNFAKPYQANID
-882 VSTIATASIE
+882 IAAIATTSIE

>member
-14 KVLPLVYDDSLSY
+14 KVLPLVYDDALSY
-27 MEVQGKIVKKL
+27 AEVQGKIIKKL

-89 AVGDGSADDTEAIQG
+89 AVGDGTADDTEAIQG

-112 HGMCVYFPSGSYLTS
+112 HGMCVYFPSGAYLTS

-167 TLTGLMIDGNGD
+167 TLTGLMFDGNGD

-190 NVVNASISQCILT
+190 DVVNTSISQCILT

-212 ASGNVQISHIIFDHG
+212 ATGNVQISHVIFDHA
-227 IEKDLIIRG
+227 IEKGLIIRG

-244 IIFNTIS
+244 VIFNTIS

-262 SNDNVIKCSC
+262 SNDNVVKCSC

-311 IKVNRIAIKDKV
+311 IKVNRIAIKDKIKSIDFTSENTKV
-323 KTTDFSSETT
+323 NAGVTNVESGNTTITTGNVTLNSDNVDATMNGATVHVNGVTNITGGETHVTGGATDVTVGNTVISLTQKKSTMEADDISLKTGTLNLNGKSVTGSYFKEIRISDFSALTAKIGSLEFSRSTFVTDPTTIKDKKLSITLTGDLTEECANKTITTGGLDIKTTS
-333 NVKCGVATVNGTSK
+333 
-347 TEKYTGDVSCSGVNK
+347 
-362 TETFTGDVNSSGAS
+362 
-376 KTETFT
+376 
-382 GDVNCS
+382 
-388 GVNKTETF
+388 
-396 TGTTT
+396 
-401 STGKTKSESYSE
+401 
-413 NVDERCTVYN
+413 
-423 LDASMINIGVDRT
+423 
-436 RTIQEKSTNKTQVIK
+436 
-451 GTVTRSNNGTTE
+451 
-463 TIKGDRNVT
+463 
-472 CTGNNTENYEG
+472 
-483 DNSESCRNKTV
+483 
-494 TVNSVDMN
+494 
-502 TNIPIKYR
+502 PIKYK

-520 FDYIPVLDRNGNE
+520 FDYIPMLDRDGNTIN
-533 RKVMVENE
+533 VMVENA
-541 KTKHLASTTENN
+541 KTKRLASTTENN

-560 YAGGYTA
+560 YADGYTA
-567 AGDVTGFPKLMAQYA
+567 AGFVTGFPELMAQYA
-582 GWVENKTYWHE
+582 GWTVDKTYWHE

-615 TTDAYNRMTDVQR
+615 TTDAYNRMDDVQR

-655 TTFAN
+655 NTFAN
-660 ARAKFPNAEIY
+660 ARQKFPNAEIY

-688 TNALPA
+688 SNALPA

-707 NSEYIMHNYGGIS
+707 NSEYIMHNYAGIS

-730 NQDLLATYLLNGILH
+730 NQDLLATYLLNGIQH
-745 GSCDV
+745 GTCDV
-750 QYRQS
+750 QYRQT
-755 VPFSVNEKVVSKI
+755 VQYHINEAVVNKI
-768 SSLGIIT
+768 SSLGVIT
-775 LSNSVTSWNIGR
+775 LSNGITSWNIGR
-787 ITINFNYNNKING
+787 ITIDFDYAKKING
-800 GSVVQIGTVDE
+800 GDVIQIATVDE
-811 SCLVLGGA
+811 NCLVLGGT
-819 LASNKFSASVNGYM
+819 LGSNKFSASVNGYM

-845 NGVISID
+845 NGVIAID
-852 SGHINLSF
+852 NGQVRLSF
-860 DKINATN
+860 DKIKADN
-867 SGYQNFDTPYQANID
+867 SGYQSYDTPYQANID
-882 VSTIATASIE
+882 VATIATTSIE

>member
-14 KVLPLVYDDSLSY
+14 KVLPLVYDDALSY
-27 MEVQGKIVKKL
+27 AEVQGKIIKKL

-112 HGMCVYFPSGSYLTS
+112 HGMCVYFPSGAYLTS

-167 TLTGLMIDGNGD
+167 TLTGLMFDGNGD
-179 IQVNNVDLIKC
+179 VQVNNVDLIKC
-190 NVVNASISQCILT
+190 DVVNASISQCILT

-212 ASGNVQISHIIFDHG
+212 ATGNVQISHVIFDHA
-227 IEKDLIIRG
+227 IEKGLIIRG

-244 IIFNTIS
+244 VIFNTIS

-288 IEVDNISGNVEAPTF
+288 IEVNNISGNVEAPTF
-303 SDTGEQNT
+303 SDSGEQNT
-311 IKVNRIAIKDKV
+311 IKVNRIVIKDKIKSV
-323 KTTDFSSETT
+323 DVTSENTKVNTGVT
-333 NVKCGVATVNGTSK
+333 NVESGSTTI
-347 TEKYTGDVSCSGVNK
+347 TTGDVTLNSG
-362 TETFTGDVNSSGAS
+362 
-376 KTETFT
+376 
-382 GDVNCS
+382 
-388 GVNKTETF
+388 
-396 TGTTT
+396 
-401 STGKTKSESYSE
+401 
-413 NVDERCTVYN
+413 NVDATMNGVTAHANGVTNVTVGETHVTADN
-423 LDASMINIGVDRT
+423 TDVTVGTSVVSLT
-436 RTIQEKSTNKTQVIK
+436 EKSVTVDGDKATLKAGSLYLNGKSVQGSFTKAVVISDFDALTLK
-451 GTVTRSNNGTTE
+451 AGSLEVSRTAFIKEPT
-463 TIKGDRNVT
+463 TIKDKKLSVT
-472 CTGNNTENYEG
+472 LTEDLTE
-483 DNSESCRNKTV
+483 DCANKTV
-494 TVNSVDMN
+494 KTGGLDII
-502 TNIPIKYR
+502 TTTPIKYK
-510 TPIQSPTTEF
+510 TPVQSPTTEF
-520 FDYIPVLDRNGNE
+520 FDYIPMLDRDGNQIN
-533 RKVMVENE
+533 VMVENA
-541 KTKHLASTTENN
+541 KTKRLASTTENN

-560 YAGGYTA
+560 YADGYTA
-567 AGDVTGFPKLMAQYA
+567 AGFVTGFPELMAQYA
-582 GWVENKTYWHE
+582 GWTVDKTYWHE

-615 TTDAYNRMTDVQR
+615 TTDAYNRMDDVQR

-655 TTFAN
+655 NTFAN
-660 ARAKFPNAEIY
+660 ARQKFPNAEIY

-688 TNALPA
+688 SNALPA

-707 NSEYIMHNYGGIS
+707 NSEYIMHNYAGIS

-730 NQDLLATYLLNGILH
+730 NQDLLATYLLNGLQH
-745 GSCDV
+745 GTCDI

-755 VPFSVNEKVVSKI
+755 VPFHINEEVVKKI
-768 SSLGIIT
+768 SSLGVIT
-775 LSNSVTSWNIGR
+775 LSNGITSWNIGR
-787 ITINFNYNNKING
+787 ITIDFDYAKKING
-800 GSVVQIGTVDE
+800 GDVIQIATVDE
-811 SCLVLGGA
+811 NCLVLGGT
-819 LASNKFSASVNGYM
+819 LGSNKFSASVNGYM

-845 NGVISID
+845 NGVIAID
-852 SGHINLSF
+852 NGQVRLSF
-860 DKINATN
+860 DKIKADN
-867 SGYQNFDTPYQANID
+867 SGYQSYDTPYQANID
-882 VSTIATASIE
+882 VATIATTSIE

>member
-38 NELIKNNNELPA
+38 NELIENNNQLPD

-104 CLDYAKAH
+104 CLDYAKEH
-112 HGMCVYFPSGSYLTS
+112 HGMCVYFPSGAYLTS

-167 TLTGLMIDGNGD
+167 TLTGLMLDGNGD

-190 NVVNASISQCILT
+190 NVFNVSISQCVLT

-212 ASGNVQISHIIFDHG
+212 ATGNVQISHVVFDHA
-227 IEKDLIIRG
+227 IEKGLIIRG

-244 IIFNTIS
+244 VIFNTIS
-251 SLVGKEFFTIE
+251 NLVGKEFFTIE
-262 SNDNVIKCSC
+262 SNDNVVKCSC
-272 TGDATKL
+272 TGDVTKL

-333 NVKCGVATVNGTSK
+333 NVKCGIATVNGTSK
-347 TEKYTGDVSCSGVNK
+347 TEEYTGDVSCSGVNK
-362 TETFTGDVNSSGAS
+362 TETFTGNI
-376 KTETFT
+376 
-382 GDVNCS
+382 NCS
-388 GVNKTETF
+388 GVDKTETYSGKVV
-396 TGTTT
+396 TY
-401 STGKTKSESYSE
+401 GKTKNETYSGSE
-413 NVDERCTVYN
+413 NNRCDTYELDSTMITLGNERTQ
-423 LDASMINIGVDRT
+423 RFT
-436 RTIQEKSTNKTQVIK
+436 EKAGYK
-451 GTVTRSNNGTTE
+451 TE
-463 TIKGDRNVT
+463 TITGNLIKNIGTSEETITHNRTVT
-472 CTGNNTENYEG
+472 CNGTNKETYAGSTT
-483 DNSESCRNKTV
+483 ESCKDKTV
-494 TVNSVDMN
+494 IANNIDVDS
-502 TNIPIKYR
+502 TNPIKYK
-510 TPIQSPTTEF
+510 TPVQSPTTEF
-520 FDYIPVLDRNGNE
+520 FDYVPILDRDGNE
-533 RKVMVENE
+533 RKVMIENE
-541 KTKHLASTTENN
+541 KTKRLASTTESY

-567 AGDVTGFPKLMAQYA
+567 GGDVTGFPKLMAQYA

-593 ETGGAGFGKKG
+593 EIGGCGFGKKG

-628 LSIKKILYAGGW
+628 LGIKKILYAGGW
-640 NDADVSQSNIMTGMK
+640 NDADVSKSNIMTGMK
-655 TTFAN
+655 NTFTN
-660 ARAKFPNAEIY
+660 ARQKFPNAEIY

-676 WSVDYSKREQII
+676 WSIDYSKREQII

-694 YTKCGKYGGRYIT
+694 YTMCGKYGARYIT

-730 NQDLLATYLLNGILH
+730 NQDLIATYLLNGILH

-755 VPFSVNEKVVSKI
+755 VPFHINEAVTSKI
-768 SSLGIIT
+768 SSLGVIT
-775 LSNSVTSWNIGR
+775 LSNGVTSWNVGR
-787 ITINFNYNNKING
+787 ITIDFNYNNKING
-800 GSVVQIGTVDE
+800 GSVVQVATVDE
-811 SCLVLGGA
+811 NCLVLGGE

-833 QDQTGGT
+833 QDQTDGT

-845 NGVISID
+845 NGVIAID
-852 SGHINLSF
+852 AGHVNLSF

-867 SGYQNFDTPYQANID
+867 SGYQNFNVPYQANID
-882 VSTIATASIE
+882 VATIATTSIE

>member
-76 MLSVKNPPENLKP
+76 MLSVKNPPDNLKP

-112 HGMCVYFPSGSYLTS
+112 HGMCVYFPSGAYLTS

-167 TLTGLMIDGNGD
+167 TLTGLMFDGNGD

-190 NVVNASISQCILT
+190 DVVNASISQCILT

-212 ASGNVQISHIIFDHG
+212 ASGNVQISHVIFDHAV
-227 IEKDLIIRG
+227 EKGLIIRG

-244 IIFNTIS
+244 IIFNSIS
-251 SLVGKEFFTIE
+251 SLVGKEFFTLE

-272 TGDATKL
+272 IGDATKL

-288 IEVDNISGNVEAPTF
+288 IEIDSISANVESPTF
-303 SDTGEQNT
+303 SDTGEMNT
-311 IKVNRIAIKDKV
+311 IKVSRITLKDALKSIDITSENTKINTGVTNVESGDTTIKTATVTINSGNVDATMINLTVHVNGITNVTAGETNVAIDKVTITSGDTSIAIYDKNIVASTGKIELTTNSFMIKGKKVEGSYGTPLIIRDFTSILV
-323 KTTDFSSETT
+323 KVGDFSMESGLIATEPTT
-333 NVKCGVATVNGTSK
+333 IKAKNMKVTCTENLTEDCTSK
-347 TEKYTGDVSCSGVNK
+347 TVKTGGLDIN
-362 TETFTGDVNSSGAS
+362 
-376 KTETFT
+376 
-382 GDVNCS
+382 
-388 GVNKTETF
+388 
-396 TGTTT
+396 TTT
-401 STGKTKSESYSE
+401 
-413 NVDERCTVYN
+413 
-423 LDASMINIGVDRT
+423 
-436 RTIQEKSTNKTQVIK
+436 
-451 GTVTRSNNGTTE
+451 
-463 TIKGDRNVT
+463 
-472 CTGNNTENYEG
+472 
-483 DNSESCRNKTV
+483 
-494 TVNSVDMN
+494 
-502 TNIPIKYR
+502 PIKYK
-510 TPIQSPTTEF
+510 TPVQSPTTEF
-520 FDYIPVLDRNGNE
+520 FDYIPMLDRDGNQVN
-533 RKVMVENE
+533 VMVENA
-541 KTKHLASTTENN
+541 KTKRLASTTENN

-560 YAGGYTA
+560 YADGYTA
-567 AGDVTGFPKLMAQYA
+567 AGFVTGFPELMAQYA
-582 GWVENKTYWHE
+582 GWTVDKTYWHE

-615 TTDAYNRMTDVQR
+615 TTDAYNRMDDVQR

-655 TTFAN
+655 NTFAN
-660 ARAKFPNAEIY
+660 ARQKFPNAEIY

-688 TNALPA
+688 SNALPA

-707 NSEYIMHNYGGIS
+707 NSEYIMHNYAGIS

-730 NQDLLATYLLNGILH
+730 NQDLLATYLLNGIQY
-745 GSCDV
+745 GTCDV

-755 VPFSVNEKVVSKI
+755 VPFHINEEVVKKI
-768 SSLGIIT
+768 SSLGVIT
-775 LSNSVTSWNIGR
+775 LSNGVTSWNIGR
-787 ITINFNYNNKING
+787 ITIDFDFAKKING
-800 GSVVQIGTVDE
+800 GDVIQIATVDE
-811 SCLVLGGA
+811 NCLVLGGI
-819 LASNKFSASVNGYM
+819 LGSNKFSASVNGYM

-845 NGVISID
+845 NGVIAID
-852 SGHINLSF
+852 NGQVRLSF
-860 DKINATN
+860 DKIKADN
-867 SGYQNFDTPYQANID
+867 SGYQSYDTPYQANID
-882 VSTIATASIE
+882 VATIATTSIE

>member
-14 KVLPLVYDDSLSY
+14 KVLPLVYDDALSY
-27 MEVQGKIVKKL
+27 AEVQGKIIKKL

-112 HGMCVYFPSGSYLTS
+112 HGMCVYFPSGAYLTS

-167 TLTGLMIDGNGD
+167 TLTGLMFDGNGD

-190 NVVNASISQCILT
+190 DVVNASISQCILT

-212 ASGNVQISHIIFDHG
+212 ATGNVQISHVIFDHA
-227 IEKDLIIRG
+227 IEKGLIIRG

-244 IIFNTIS
+244 VIFNTIS

-311 IKVNRIAIKDKV
+311 IKINRIAIKDKV
-323 KTTDFSSETT
+323 KSVDVTSENTKVNAGVT
-333 NVKCGVATVNGTSK
+333 NVESGNTTVT
-347 TEKYTGDVSCSGVNK
+347 TGDVTLNSGNIDTTMNGATVHVNGVTNVTTGETHVTTGETHVTAGATDVTVGTSVVSLAEKKTTMDADAVTVNTPLLVLNGKSVSGVYVKQIKVSDFGILELKIGSLEVARTVLATDPTSIKDKNLSVTLTGNL
-362 TETFTGDVNSSGAS
+362 TEDCAS
-376 KTETFT
+376 KTVKT
-382 GDVNCS
+382 GGLDIN
-388 GVNKTETF
+388 
-396 TGTTT
+396 TTT
-401 STGKTKSESYSE
+401 
-413 NVDERCTVYN
+413 
-423 LDASMINIGVDRT
+423 
-436 RTIQEKSTNKTQVIK
+436 
-451 GTVTRSNNGTTE
+451 
-463 TIKGDRNVT
+463 
-472 CTGNNTENYEG
+472 
-483 DNSESCRNKTV
+483 
-494 TVNSVDMN
+494 
-502 TNIPIKYR
+502 PIKYK
-510 TPIQSPTTEF
+510 TPVQSPTTEF
-520 FDYIPVLDRNGNE
+520 FDYIPMLDRDGNQVN
-533 RKVMVENE
+533 VMVENA
-541 KTKHLASTTENN
+541 KTKRLASTTENN

-560 YAGGYTA
+560 YADGYTA
-567 AGDVTGFPKLMAQYA
+567 AGFVTGFPELMAQYA
-582 GWVENKTYWHE
+582 GWTVDKTYWHE

-615 TTDAYNRMTDVQR
+615 TTDAYNRMDDVQR

-655 TTFAN
+655 NTFTN
-660 ARAKFPNAEIY
+660 ARQKFPNAEIY

-688 TNALPA
+688 SNALPA

-707 NSEYIMHNYGGIS
+707 NSEYIMHNYAGIS

-730 NQDLLATYLLNGILH
+730 NQDLLATYLLNGIQH
-745 GSCDV
+745 GTCDV

-755 VPFSVNEKVVSKI
+755 VPFHINEEVVKKI
-768 SSLGIIT
+768 SSLGVIT
-775 LSNSVTSWNIGR
+775 LSNGVTSWNIGR
-787 ITINFNYNNKING
+787 ITIDFDYAKKIKG
-800 GSVVQIGTVDE
+800 GDVIQIATVDE
-811 SCLVLGGA
+811 NCLVLGGT
-819 LASNKFSASVNGYM
+819 LGSNKFSASVNGYM

-845 NGVISID
+845 NGVIAID
-852 SGHINLSF
+852 NGQVRLSF
-860 DKINATN
+860 DKIKSDN
-867 SGYQNFDTPYQANID
+867 SGYQSYDTPYQANID
-882 VSTIATASIE
+882 VATIATTSIE

>member
-8 LRYWTL
+8 LRYYTL
-14 KVLPLVYDDSLSY
+14 KVLPLVYDDALSY
-27 MEVQGKIVKKL
+27 TEVQGKIVKKL

-104 CLDYAKAH
+104 CLDYAKEH
-112 HGMCVYFPSGSYLTS
+112 HGMCVYFPSGAYLTS

-152 GGATEAMLKGSVKSL
+152 GGATEAMLKGAVKSL
-167 TLTGLMIDGNGD
+167 TLTGLMFDGNGD
-179 IQVNNVDLIKC
+179 VQVNNVDLIKC
-190 NVVNASISQCILT
+190 DAVNASISQCILT
-203 DGFNLLDVN
+203 DGFNLFDIN
-212 ASGNVQISHIIFDHG
+212 ASGNVQVSHVIFDHA
-227 IEKDLIIRG
+227 IEKGLIIRG

-244 IIFNTIS
+244 VIFNTIS

-272 TGDATKL
+272 TGNATKL
-279 FTVSGNRNY
+279 FTVTGNRNY
-288 IEVDNISGNVEAPTF
+288 IEVDNVSGNVENPTF
-303 SDTGEQNT
+303 VDSGADNT
-311 IKVNRIAIKDKV
+311 IKINRNTAKEKLKNV
-323 KTTDFSSETT
+323 DFTSENT
-333 NVKCGVATVNGTSK
+333 NVYSGITKVSVNSAEITSSGKIKEESKTREIDVKGDYTEKAVNKTNNYTGNVITNGTNNNESFSGDV
-347 TEKYTGDVSCSGVNK
+347 TNNYGSVNETVTDGVTNNYGSVNETVTGDVTNNYGSVN
-362 TETFTGDVNSSGAS
+362 ETVTGNVTNNYGSVNETVTGNVTNNYGSVNETITGAS
-376 KTETFT
+376 NETC
-382 GDVNCS
+382 DSKKV
-388 GVNKTETF
+388 K
-396 TGTTT
+396 
-401 STGKTKSESYSE
+401 
-413 NVDERCTVYN
+413 
-423 LDASMINIGVDRT
+423 A
-436 RTIQEKSTNKTQVIK
+436 
-451 GTVTRSNNGTTE
+451 
-463 TIKGDRNVT
+463 
-472 CTGNNTENYEG
+472 
-483 DNSESCRNKTV
+483 
-494 TVNSVDMN
+494 
-502 TNIPIKYR
+502 TNIDIESVKPVKYK

-520 FDYIPVLDRNGNE
+520 FDYIPMLDRDGNE
-533 RKVMVENE
+533 IKVMVENG
-541 KTKHLASTTENN
+541 KTKRLASTTENN

-567 AGDVTGFPKLMAQYA
+567 GGDVTGFPKLMAQYA

-615 TTDAYNRMTDVQR
+615 TTDAYNRMNDVQR

-655 TTFAN
+655 NTFAN
-660 ARAKFPNAEIY
+660 ARQKFPNADIF

-730 NQDLLATYLLNGILH
+730 NQDLIATYLLNGLLY

-755 VPFSVNEKVVSKI
+755 LPFHINEVYVNSI
-768 SSLGIIT
+768 STLGILT
-775 LSNSVTSWNIGR
+775 LSNGITSWCLGR
-787 ITINFNYNNKING
+787 IQINFKSSKDING
-800 GSVVQIGTVDE
+800 GSIIDIATVDE
-811 SCLVLGGA
+811 NTLVLGGSSN
-819 LASNKFSASVNGYM
+819 SNKFSASVNGYM
-833 QDQTGGT
+833 QDESSGT

-852 SGHINLSF
+852 NGKVRLSF
-860 DKINATN
+860 DKINPSN
-867 SGYQNFDTPYQANID
+867 SGYQNFNKPYQANLDIAA
-882 VSTIATASIE
+882 IATTSIE

>member
-38 NELIKNNNELPA
+38 NELIENNNQLPD

-104 CLDYAKAH
+104 CLEYAKAH
-112 HGMCVYFPSGSYLTS
+112 HGMCVYFPSGAYLTS

-167 TLTGLMIDGNGD
+167 TLTGLMFDGNGD

-190 NVVNASISQCILT
+190 DAVNASISQCILT

-212 ASGNVQISHIIFDHG
+212 ASGNVQISHVIFDHA
-227 IEKDLIIRG
+227 IEKGLIIRG

-244 IIFNTIS
+244 VIFNTIS

-262 SNDNVIKCSC
+262 SNDNVVKCNC

-311 IKVNRIAIKDKV
+311 IKINRIVIKDKV

-333 NVKCGVATVNGTSK
+333 NVKCGVATVIGTSK
-347 TEKYTGDVSCSGVNK
+347 TEEYTGDVNCGGVNK
-362 TETFTGDVNSSGAS
+362 TETFS
-376 KTETFT
+376 

-388 GVNKTETF
+388 GGNKTETYRN
-396 TGTTT
+396 TN
-401 STGKTKSESYSE
+401 SIKCANYDIDANVINIGKTKTQIISE
-413 NVDERCTVYN
+413 NTQNKQET
-423 LDASMINIGVDRT
+423 INQN
-436 RTIQEKSTNKTQVIK
+436 RTITC
-451 GTVTRSNNGTTE
+451 NGTNEETYTGSTTE
-463 TIKGDRNVT
+463 SSKD
-472 CTGNNTENYEG
+472 
-483 DNSESCRNKTV
+483 KTV
-494 TVNSVDMN
+494 IADTIDVDSKN
-502 TNIPIKYR
+502 PIKYK

-520 FDYIPVLDRNGNE
+520 FDYVPILDRDGNE

-541 KTKHLASTTENN
+541 KTKRLASTTENN

-560 YAGGYTA
+560 YAGGFTA
-567 AGDVTGFPKLMAQYA
+567 GGDVTGFPKLMAQYA

-615 TTDAYNRMTDVQR
+615 TTDAYNRMSDVQR

-655 TTFAN
+655 ITFAN
-660 ARAKFPNAEIY
+660 ARQKFPNAEIY

-707 NSEYIMHNYGGIS
+707 NSEYIMHNYSGIS

-730 NQDLLATYLLNGILH
+730 NQELIATYLLNGILH

-755 VPFSVNEKVVSKI
+755 VPFHINEAVATKI
-768 SSLGIIT
+768 SSLGVIT
-775 LSNSVTSWNIGR
+775 LSNGVTSWNIGR
-787 ITINFNYNNKING
+787 ITIDFNNNNEING
-800 GSVVQIGTVDE
+800 GSVVHIATVDE
-811 SCLVLGGA
+811 NCLVLGGA
-819 LASNKFSASVNGYM
+819 LASNKFSASVNGYI
-833 QDQTGGT
+833 QDETDGT

-845 NGVISID
+845 NGVIAID
-852 SGHINLSF
+852 AGHVNLSF

-867 SGYQNFDTPYQANID
+867 SGYQNFGRPYQANID
-882 VSTIATASIE
+882 VATIATTSIE

>member
-8 LRYWTL
+8 LRYCTL
-14 KVLPLVYDDSLSY
+14 KVLPLVYDDALSY
-27 MEVQGKIVKKL
+27 AEVQGKIVKKL
-38 NELIKNNNELPA
+38 NELIKNNNEIPS

-112 HGMCVYFPSGSYLTS
+112 HGMCVYFPSGAYLTS

-167 TLTGLMIDGNGD
+167 TLTGLMLDGNGD

-190 NVVNASISQCILT
+190 DVVNASISQCILT

-212 ASGNVQISHIIFDHG
+212 ASGNVQISHVIFDHA
-227 IEKDLIIRG
+227 IEKGLIIRG

-244 IIFNTIS
+244 VIFNTIS
-251 SLVGKEFFTIE
+251 SLVGKEFFTLE
-262 SNDNVIKCSC
+262 SNNNVIKCSC
-272 TGDATKL
+272 IGDATKL

-288 IEVDNISGNVEAPTF
+288 IEIDSISANVDSPTF

-311 IKVNRIAIKDKV
+311 IKVSRITIKDALKNIDITSENTKV
-323 KTTDFSSETT
+323 NTGVTNVESGDTTIKTATVTINSGNVDATTINLTVHVNGITNITAGEANVTIDKVTITSGSTSVAIYDKNIVASADKIDLTANSFWIKGKKVEGSYGTPLVIRDFASILVKVGDFSVESGLTATSPTT
-333 NVKCGVATVNGTSK
+333 IKAKNMK
-347 TEKYTGDVSCSGVNK
+347 VSC
-362 TETFTGDVNSSGAS
+362 TENITEDCAS
-376 KTETFT
+376 KTVTT
-382 GDVNCS
+382 GGMDIDS
-388 GVNKTETF
+388 
-396 TGTTT
+396 TT
-401 STGKTKSESYSE
+401 
-413 NVDERCTVYN
+413 
-423 LDASMINIGVDRT
+423 
-436 RTIQEKSTNKTQVIK
+436 
-451 GTVTRSNNGTTE
+451 
-463 TIKGDRNVT
+463 
-472 CTGNNTENYEG
+472 
-483 DNSESCRNKTV
+483 
-494 TVNSVDMN
+494 
-502 TNIPIKYR
+502 PIKYK
-510 TPIQSPTTEF
+510 TPVQSPTTEF
-520 FDYIPVLDRNGNE
+520 FDYIPMLDREGNTIN
-533 RKVMVENE
+533 VMVENA
-541 KTKHLASTTENN
+541 KTKRLASTTENN

-560 YAGGYTA
+560 YADGYTA
-567 AGDVTGFPKLMAQYA
+567 AGFVTGFPELMAQYA
-582 GWVENKTYWHE
+582 GWTVDKTYWHE

-615 TTDAYNRMTDVQR
+615 TTDAYNRMDDVQR

-655 TTFAN
+655 NTFAN
-660 ARAKFPNAEIY
+660 ARQKFPNAEIY

-688 TNALPA
+688 SNALPA

-707 NSEYIMHNYGGIS
+707 NSEYIMHNYAGIS

-730 NQDLLATYLLNGILH
+730 NQDLLATYLLNGLQH
-745 GSCDV
+745 GTCDI
-750 QYRQS
+750 QYRQT
-755 VPFSVNEKVVSKI
+755 VPFHINEAVVKKI
-768 SSLGIIT
+768 SSLGVIT
-775 LSNSVTSWNIGR
+775 LSNGITSWNIGR
-787 ITINFNYNNKING
+787 ITIDFDYAKKING
-800 GSVVQIGTVDE
+800 GDVIQIATVDE
-811 SCLVLGGA
+811 NCLVLGGT
-819 LASNKFSASVNGYM
+819 LGSNKFSASVNGYM

-845 NGVISID
+845 NGVIAID
-852 SGHINLSF
+852 NGQVRLSF
-860 DKINATN
+860 DKIKADNT
-867 SGYQNFDTPYQANID
+867 GYQSYDTPYQANID
-882 VSTIATASIE
+882 VATIATTSIE

>member
-38 NELIKNNNELPA
+38 NELIKNNNQLPD

-112 HGMCVYFPSGSYLTS
+112 HGMCVYFPSGAYLTS

-167 TLTGLMIDGNGD
+167 TLTGLMLDGNGD

-190 NVVNASISQCILT
+190 NVFNASISQCVLT

-212 ASGNVQISHIIFDHG
+212 ATGNVQISHVVFDHA
-227 IEKDLIIRG
+227 IEKGLIIRG

-244 IIFNTIS
+244 VIFNTIS

-262 SNDNVIKCSC
+262 SNDNVVKCSC

-333 NVKCGVATVNGTSK
+333 NVKCGIATVNGTSK
-347 TEKYTGDVSCSGVNK
+347 TEEYTGDVSCSGVNK
-362 TETFTGDVNSSGAS
+362 TETFTGNI
-376 KTETFT
+376 
-382 GDVNCS
+382 NCS
-388 GVNKTETF
+388 GVGKTETYSGEVVTYGKTKNETYSGSEYNRCDTYELDSTMITLGNERTQRFTEKAGNKTETI
-396 TGTTT
+396 TG
-401 STGKTKSESYSE
+401 
-413 NVDERCTVYN
+413 N
-423 LDASMINIGVDRT
+423 LIKNIGTSAETITHNRTVTCNGTNKETYAGSTTESCKDKTVIADNIDVD
-436 RTIQEKSTNKTQVIK
+436 STN
-451 GTVTRSNNGTTE
+451 
-463 TIKGDRNVT
+463 
-472 CTGNNTENYEG
+472 
-483 DNSESCRNKTV
+483 
-494 TVNSVDMN
+494 
-502 TNIPIKYR
+502 PIKYK
-510 TPIQSPTTEF
+510 TPVQSPTTEF
-520 FDYIPVLDRNGNE
+520 FDYVPILDRDGNE
-533 RKVMVENE
+533 RKVMIENE
-541 KTKHLASTTENN
+541 KTKRLASTTESY

-567 AGDVTGFPKLMAQYA
+567 GGDVTGFPKLMAQYA

-593 ETGGAGFGKKG
+593 ETGGCGFGKKG

-628 LSIKKILYAGGW
+628 LGIKKILYAGGW
-640 NDADVSQSNIMTGMK
+640 NDADVSQSNIMAGMK
-655 TTFAN
+655 NTFTN
-660 ARAKFPNAEIY
+660 ARQKFPNAEIY

-694 YTKCGKYGGRYIT
+694 YTKCGKYGARYIT

-730 NQDLLATYLLNGILH
+730 NQDLIATYLLNGILH

-755 VPFSVNEKVVSKI
+755 VPFHINEAVATKI
-768 SSLGIIT
+768 SSLGVIS
-775 LSNSVTSWNIGR
+775 LSNGVTSWNVGR
-787 ITINFNYNNKING
+787 ITIDFNYNKKING
-800 GSVVQIGTVDE
+800 GSVVQIATVDE
-811 SCLVLGGA
+811 NCLVLGGA

-833 QDQTGGT
+833 QDETGGT

-845 NGVISID
+845 NGVIAINA
-852 SGHINLSF
+852 GHVNLSF
-860 DKINATN
+860 DKINTTN
-867 SGYQNFDTPYQANID
+867 SGYQNFDKPFQANID
-882 VSTIATASIE
+882 VATIATTSIE